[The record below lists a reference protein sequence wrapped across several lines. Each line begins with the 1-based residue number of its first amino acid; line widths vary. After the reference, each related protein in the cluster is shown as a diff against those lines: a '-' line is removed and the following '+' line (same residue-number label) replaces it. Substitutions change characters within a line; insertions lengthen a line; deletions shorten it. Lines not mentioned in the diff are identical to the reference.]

1 MVIKDSRNQAADG
14 FSDFRN
20 WKFSRFK
27 NNIFTTVAS
36 ISFLLKRSLLGQK
49 PWNDLEMRYVTF
61 FTGLLV
67 GIIRFNSLIIPYSRK
82 VKFHLVSTNPKF
94 GNCGTNEILFWKFEI
109 FIPFHNLNFSIVC
122 VRSTVSSKFDFGW
135 RGWKLFKRKGRVW
148 DY

>member
-49 PWNDLEMRYVTF
+49 PWNDLEMRYVTY
-61 FTGLLV
+61 FTGLLT
-67 GIIRFNSLIIPYSRK
+67 GTIRFNSLIMPYSRK
-82 VKFHLVSTNPKF
+82 VKFQFVSRNYNLGTW
-94 GNCGTNEILFWKFEI
+94 GTNEILFWKFEI
-109 FIPFHNLNFSIVC
+109 FIPFHNLNFSIVF